1 MSVRRLADEQPTS
14 FEFAPDNKAW
24 AEKELAKY
32 PPGRQASAALAL
44 LWRAQKQSGYWLP
57 RPAIETVAAMLD
69 MPNIRVLEVA
79 TFYTMFNLAPVG
91 RHYVQLC
98 GTTPCM
104 LCGAEDLKAV
114 CRKRIGE
121 PGHVSSDGLFSWTEV
136 ECLGACCNAPMV
148 QINEDYYEDLTPDNF
163 AKLLDDLAAG
173 RPVRTGSQVG
183 RVSSEPVGGLTSLT
197 TLYGAD
203 GGGAPAAPAPAND
216 QSPPSVDE
224 AAANA
229 HAEAEAAHVR
239 AAPAAPQADAAA
251 GRGAPTAPS
260 PANDQPP
267 PSMDETAAH
276 THAEVEAAHIQAA
289 LAALPAD
296 ATPVQKAD
304 AVGDRP
310 LALEAPRD
318 GGPHDLQRIKG
329 VGPVN
334 EKRLHELGV
343 FHFDQIAAWGR
354 REIRWVGTYLSFPG
368 RIDREQ
374 WVVQAAKLA
383 AGGGGPKDEQTD
395 AHPPTGKIG
404 G

>member
-1 MSVRRLADEQPTS
+1 MSARRLADEQPTN
-14 FEFAPDNKAW
+14 FEFTPDNKAW
-24 AEKELAKY
+24 AEKEVAKY
-32 PPGRQASAALAL
+32 PPGRQASAVLAL

-57 RPAIETVAAMLD
+57 RSAIETVAAMLD

-121 PGHVSSDGLFSWTEV
+121 QGHVTSDGLFSWTEV

-148 QINEDYYEDLTPDNF
+148 QINEDYYEDLTPEIF
-163 AKLLDDLAAG
+163 AKLLDDLVAG
-173 RPVRTGSQVG
+173 RPVRIGSQIG
-183 RVSSEPVGGLTSLT
+183 RVSSEPIGGLTSLT

-203 GGGAPAAPAPAND
+203 GRGGPGAPAPAND
-216 QSPPSVDE
+216 QSAASLDE
-224 AAANA
+224 AAAHA
-229 HAEAEAAHVR
+229 RAEA
-239 AAPAAPQADAAA
+239 
-251 GRGAPTAPS
+251 
-260 PANDQPP
+260 
-267 PSMDETAAH
+267 
-276 THAEVEAAHIQAA
+276 EAAHIQAA
-289 LAALPAD
+289 LAALPTD
-296 ATPVQKAD
+296 APPKQKAD

-310 LALEAPRD
+310 LALEAPRE
-318 GGPHDLQRIKG
+318 GGPDDLQRIKG

-334 EKRLHELGV
+334 EKHLHELGV
-343 FHFDQIAAWGR
+343 YHFDQVAAWVR
-354 REIRWVGTYLSFPG
+354 SEIRWVGTYLSFPG

-383 AGGGGPKDEQTD
+383 AGGSGPKDEQTRN
-395 AHPPTGKIG
+395 HLPSGKIG
-404 G
+404 N